1 LNGWFAFGLI
11 GIAVAADSAVKLQSG
26 SPRTVD
32 ELPMLAWAFLFG
44 WAFTGW
50 IIASLKPAVIAM
62 NDRTQPR
69 SVVLAGIVSTLAA
82 SLAFGVGI
90 GLYMLTEATW
100 GGRPLAALYGYLGAL
115 GGGFW
120 GMKGMEFATDIVKAI
135 VERSVSKQKGEGT

>member
-1 LNGWFAFGLI
+1 VNFYAAFGLI
-11 GIAVAADSAVKLQSG
+11 GLAVAADSAVKLQSG

-32 ELPMLAWAFLFG
+32 ELPMLAWAFLVG

-50 IIASLKPAVIAM
+50 IIAMLKPTVIAM

-69 SVVLAGIVSTLAA
+69 SVVIAGAISTLAA

-90 GLYMLTEATW
+90 GLYLLTEATW
-100 GGRPLAALYGYLGAL
+100 GGKPLAALYGYLGAL

-135 VERSVSKQKGEGT
+135 AERWASKQKSEGT